1 MFADQG
7 SSYSIFVIP
16 YEYRSCLRT
25 QATLKHGRF
34 SVDTWKHSMSSLK
47 NQTVAE
53 LSESS

>member
-25 QATLKHGRF
+25 QATQKHGRF

-53 LSESS
+53 LSESR